1 MAKKTENRGNISG
14 GQLLVLLLVISLMT
28 TAVEAATGTVDIS
41 LVYQELE
48 GFGASGAFYENW
60 LTAHPKKNEI
70 YDVIFE
76 QLGLDIYRLR
86 NTYNIDSGSI
96 DNSAQIVAAAKLR
109 NPMIKIMIS
118 SWSPPASLK
127 SNDNRREGTLKK
139 DAYGNYMY
147 DEFADWWADSLAD
160 FAAHNIIADYVSIQ
174 NEPDFTTPDWD
185 TCEFIPTETTD
196 LAGYDQAFEAVYQ
209 ELDSRMSE
217 LPKLL
222 APETAGFIG
231 FQSYI
236 DAFID
241 TNHAYGYAHH
251 LYNSTSGGSYSSP
264 DSFITNM
271 QYYASLYNYKPL
283 FQTEYSRNSDFTDAM
298 YTARHIHNSL
308 VYEGVCA
315 YFYWDL
321 FWESPKGLVSL
332 DYPWG
337 NPSASYTINPVY
349 YAFKQY
355 SAFTDPSWSR
365 VEASTDSGSLR
376 ISAFKSPDNT
386 KLTIVI
392 INIAAGGISLSLSLE
407 DFSQTSSAVYR
418 TSATENTAYI
428 GTFIEPGPLTL
439 PARSITTI
447 SLTGNSSPDFSNCA
461 EALAAGY
468 GLTSDISGDCYVNY
482 EDIEII
488 TSYWLSNR
496 CGWPNNYCDGGDFEP
511 KDSDVDFFDF
521 STFASQWM
529 QCNDP
534 EGAGCIENW

>member
-1 MAKKTENRGNISG
+1 MRKYGSITIR
-14 GQLLVLLLVISLMT
+14 QLLLLLLITSLMT
-28 TAVEAATGTVDIS
+28 TAVGAATGTVDIS
-41 LVYQELE
+41 IVYQELE
-48 GFGASGAFYENW
+48 GFGGSGAFYENW
-60 LTAHPKKNEI
+60 LVGYPQTQENEL
-70 YDVIFE
+70 YDILFDE
-76 QLGLDIYRLR
+76 LGLDIYRLR
-86 NTYNIDSGSI
+86 NTYNIDSSST
-96 DNSAQIVAAAKLR
+96 DYSAQIVAAAKLR

-118 SWSPPASLK
+118 SWSPPAYLK

-147 DEFADWWADSLAD
+147 DEFADWWADGLAD
-160 FAAHNIIADYVSIQ
+160 FAAHNIIADYVGIQ

-185 TCEFIPTETTD
+185 SCEFTPTED
-196 LAGYDQAFEAVYQ
+196 PCAGYNLAFEAVYQ

-222 APETAGFIG
+222 APETGGFG
-231 FQSYI
+231 GSQAYI
-236 DAFID
+236 DALID

-251 LYNSTSGGSYSSP
+251 LYGDGSYSSP
-264 DSFITNM
+264 ENFITGM
-271 QYYASLYNYKPL
+271 EDYAADYGYKPL
-283 FQTEYSRNSDFTDAM
+283 FQTEYSRNDDFTDAM

-321 FWESPKGLVSL
+321 FWGREEGEPNKGFVTLVHPWNYPY
-332 DYPWG
+332 DYI
-337 NPSASYTINPVY
+337 INPTY

-355 SAFTDPSWSR
+355 SAFTDPGWSR

-376 ISAFKSPDNT
+376 ICAFKSVDNT

-428 GTFIEPGPLTL
+428 GPFTEPGPLTL

-447 SLTGNSSPDFSNCA
+447 SLTGSSSPVFSNCA
-461 EALAAGY
+461 EAVAAGY
-468 GLTSDISGDCYVNY
+468 SLTSDISGDCYVNY